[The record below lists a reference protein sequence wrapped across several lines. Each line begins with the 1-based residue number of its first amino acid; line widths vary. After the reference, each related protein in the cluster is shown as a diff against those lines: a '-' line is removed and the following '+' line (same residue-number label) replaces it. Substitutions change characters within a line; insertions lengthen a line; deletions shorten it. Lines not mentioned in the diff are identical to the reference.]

1 MFWGKDMNWDQIE
14 GGWKQMKGTIRE
26 QWGKLTDDEFD
37 IIAGQRDKLVGVIQ
51 ERYGYSRE
59 DAEAEVQRLEARFPD
74 EPRH

>member
-1 MFWGKDMNWDQIE
+1 MNWDQIE

-59 DAEAEVQRLEARFPD
+59 AAEAEVQRLEARFPD